1 MFIRLLPLLLA
12 ILVAGC
18 DQSKNQH
25 EQEGMQRQLI
35 QGMHAEFFKVADGNN
50 TWFEVAIS
58 VDNSKTFTSPV
69 NI

>member
-25 EQEGMQRQLI
+25 EQEECNG
-35 QGMHAEFFKVADGNN
+35 
-50 TWFEVAIS
+50 S
-58 VDNSKTFTSPV
+58 
-69 NI
+69 

>member
-35 QGMHAEFFKVADGNN
+35 QGMHGIRTKCHCGTRYRLVCTDATVP
-50 TWFEVAIS
+50 TP
-58 VDNSKTFTSPV
+58 SKS
-69 NI
+69 